1 MTTKF
6 MNDGTTASPLDR
18 AYPEFEDKPFFDLTV
33 ALLRAV
39 RDHDQAIL
47 AEICDD
53 DYGIVDIAPDGGSVA
68 VRNQEEHAAW
78 FAGLFGQLEAL
89 GAHTDSEVLGYEAVQ
104 GDDLGYSVLDFRQTL
119 EMGGMVA
126 TFECITTIVWKR
138 VDDRWLEARWH
149 GSVLSRDVPQA
160 MLDAAA

>member
-1 MTTKF
+1 MTTTLST
-6 MNDGTTASPLDR
+6 DDARTSPLDR
-18 AYPEFEDKPFFDLTV
+18 AYPEFEDRPFFDLTV

-39 RDHDQAIL
+39 RDHDQAAL
-47 AEICDD
+47 ARICDD

-78 FAGLFGQLEAL
+78 FANLFAQLDAL

-119 EMGGMVA
+119 EMGDLVA
-126 TFECITTIVWKR
+126 TFDCITTIVWKR
-138 VDDRWLEARWH
+138 VGDRWLEARWH
-149 GSVLSRDVPQA
+149 GSVLSRDVPEA
-160 MLDAAA
+160 MLAAAA